1 MNTEQQSSKQTDKGA
16 PKPYQ
21 ILLLTTEHTEWL
33 WLSHLLQETQN
44 LPIDLIWLNNPEQC
58 AQAFNEHCFTAILWD
73 FAFSEGDP
81 QTYLSYLT
89 IESNHTPIICMS
101 ADAETAL
108 PFPVFQAGA
117 ADYLCKRYLSAWS
130 LTKSIH
136 YAHLRHESDKNLNLR
151 NDTDSLTGIV
161 NRNIFFDRLRQSLLA
176 SERNQNLIGVAI
188 INIDG
193 FSRINETLGY
203 AAGDHLIRLA
213 ATRLQRALRKSDS
226 IARIAGDEFAV
237 ILERLE
243 HFYSGSA
250 VAEKLLDLFH
260 TPFALE
266 RESVTV
272 SASLG
277 LACYPEQAKTAEDLF
292 KYANRAML
300 KAKSDHGNSF
310 RFYNQ
315 EMNTK
320 LTDNLKLEAE
330 FRHAIRGNQLRLHYQ
345 PRIDIANNEI
355 VGMECLVRWEHPER
369 GLLPPAAFIDLAERT
384 GMIVPMGYWVI
395 DQACR
400 DLAKIQELGFSD
412 LNCGVNL
419 SFRQFQDKK
428 LTETLFRIIY
438 NSGVHAADLEFE
450 LTESSMMHD
459 LNHTRR
465 CLESMSLIGMAF
477 SLDDFGTGFSSFST
491 LQQLPI
497 STLKI
502 DKSFVQGIERSE
514 DSRVIV
520 NAIISLAHNLKMN
533 VVAEGVEDEA
543 QLSFLQYHHCDQ
555 VQGYYFGKPVP
566 YEDFIKVL
574 RKFYPSNK
582 LSLAKE

>member
-1 MNTEQQSSKQTDKGA
+1 
-16 PKPYQ
+16 
-21 ILLLTTEHTEWL
+21 
-33 WLSHLLQETQN
+33 
-44 LPIDLIWLNNPEQC
+44 
-58 AQAFNEHCFTAILWD
+58 
-73 FAFSEGDP
+73 
-81 QTYLSYLT
+81 
-89 IESNHTPIICMS
+89 
-101 ADAETAL
+101 
-108 PFPVFQAGA
+108 
-117 ADYLCKRYLSAWS
+117 
-130 LTKSIH
+130 
-136 YAHLRHESDKNLNLR
+136 
-151 NDTDSLTGIV
+151 
-161 NRNIFFDRLRQSLLA
+161 
-176 SERNQNLIGVAI
+176 
-188 INIDG
+188 
-193 FSRINETLGY
+193 
-203 AAGDHLIRLA
+203 
-213 ATRLQRALRKSDS
+213 
-226 IARIAGDEFAV
+226 
-237 ILERLE
+237 
-243 HFYSGSA
+243 
-250 VAEKLLDLFH
+250 
-260 TPFALE
+260 
-266 RESVTV
+266 
-272 SASLG
+272 
-277 LACYPEQAKTAEDLF
+277 
-292 KYANRAML
+292 ML

-582 LSLAKE
+582 LTLAKE

>member
-1 MNTEQQSSKQTDKGA
+1 
-16 PKPYQ
+16 
-21 ILLLTTEHTEWL
+21 
-33 WLSHLLQETQN
+33 
-44 LPIDLIWLNNPEQC
+44 
-58 AQAFNEHCFTAILWD
+58 
-73 FAFSEGDP
+73 
-81 QTYLSYLT
+81 
-89 IESNHTPIICMS
+89 
-101 ADAETAL
+101 
-108 PFPVFQAGA
+108 
-117 ADYLCKRYLSAWS
+117 
-130 LTKSIH
+130 
-136 YAHLRHESDKNLNLR
+136 
-151 NDTDSLTGIV
+151 
-161 NRNIFFDRLRQSLLA
+161 
-176 SERNQNLIGVAI
+176 
-188 INIDG
+188 
-193 FSRINETLGY
+193 
-203 AAGDHLIRLA
+203 
-213 ATRLQRALRKSDS
+213 
-226 IARIAGDEFAV
+226 
-237 ILERLE
+237 
-243 HFYSGSA
+243 
-250 VAEKLLDLFH
+250 
-260 TPFALE
+260 
-266 RESVTV
+266 
-272 SASLG
+272 
-277 LACYPEQAKTAEDLF
+277 
-292 KYANRAML
+292 
-300 KAKSDHGNSF
+300 
-310 RFYNQ
+310 
-315 EMNTK
+315 
-320 LTDNLKLEAE
+320 
-330 FRHAIRGNQLRLHYQ
+330 
-345 PRIDIANNEI
+345 
-355 VGMECLVRWEHPER
+355 MECLVRWEHPER

-459 LNHTRR
+459 LDHTRR
-465 CLESMSLIGMAF
+465 CLESMSQIGMAF

-497 STLKI
+497 TTLKI

-533 VVAEGVEDEA
+533 VVAEGVEDET

-582 LSLAKE
+582 LTLAKE